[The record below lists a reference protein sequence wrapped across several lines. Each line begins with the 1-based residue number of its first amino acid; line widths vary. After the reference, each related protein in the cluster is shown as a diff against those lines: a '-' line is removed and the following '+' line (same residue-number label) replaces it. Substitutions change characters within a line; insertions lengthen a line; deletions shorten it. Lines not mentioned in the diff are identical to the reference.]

1 MHWRS
6 YVDVWYSLGSQD
18 SSAMTACYSSQ
29 ARISDNYAFSV
40 SGACW
45 DFSSDRGRSFCSPAC
60 YDLLFFVYT
69 DHALHSTAP
78 LLFLPQPLSNSSAA
92 SSTAGEVSL
101 QPLSHYWSGAPAF
114 LPFDAVSP
122 APALTI
128 KSIQEKAT
136 WERSLL
142 LYLMYQML
150 QHPERQC
157 REGLPDHLLS
167 KTTGL
172 YFYQEKEGFHRPQNT
187 SPANQ
192 GALLANGGFC
202 LY

>member
-1 MHWRS
+1 MFEGSEQPRQVGGESFRGIHSFYNSGGWPLALDLSMHWRS

-101 QPLSHYWSGAPAF
+101 QPLSHY
-114 LPFDAVSP
+114 
-122 APALTI
+122 
-128 KSIQEKAT
+128 
-136 WERSLL
+136 
-142 LYLMYQML
+142 
-150 QHPERQC
+150 
-157 REGLPDHLLS
+157 
-167 KTTGL
+167 
-172 YFYQEKEGFHRPQNT
+172 
-187 SPANQ
+187 
-192 GALLANGGFC
+192 
-202 LY
+202 